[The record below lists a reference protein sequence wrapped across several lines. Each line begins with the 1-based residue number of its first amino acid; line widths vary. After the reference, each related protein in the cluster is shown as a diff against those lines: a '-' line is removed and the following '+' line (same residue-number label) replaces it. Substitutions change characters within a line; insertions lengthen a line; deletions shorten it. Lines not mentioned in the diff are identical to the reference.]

1 MFLASD
7 LGGYAA
13 VVSSVLAQYDAAK
26 SDPRRGAEQP
36 NTNTTRKGQGNAL
49 PLGGQNSGAS
59 GVRRYRRGLPS
70 ASTSMHMPP
79 ELSAQ

>member
-26 SDPRRGAEQP
+26 SDPRRGAEHP
-36 NTNTTRKGQGNAL
+36 LAAAAAKLL
-49 PLGGQNSGAS
+49 PMYAPSRPVPYYAICAEGA
-59 GVRRYRRGLPS
+59 
-70 ASTSMHMPP
+70 TH
-79 ELSAQ
+79 

>member
-79 ELSAQ
+79 ELPAQ